1 MLSLIY
7 AFTLNWGWGCGFAP
21 AWGVAAGVLQCI
33 FSRGDYAI
41 CAAQWLFL
49 ILQIQRVELEEELQR
64 QKNRTADEIE
74 AILQAHAD
82 EEEKLT
88 QALRKEYES
97 IASEKDAWDQVSAI
111 HETDCSSALRMD
123 ESGAIVTSVCILF

>member
-1 MLSLIY
+1 
-7 AFTLNWGWGCGFAP
+7 
-21 AWGVAAGVLQCI
+21 
-33 FSRGDYAI
+33 
-41 CAAQWLFL
+41 LFL

-64 QKNRTADEIE
+64 QKNRTADEVE

-111 HETDCSSALRMD
+111 HITDCSNALRAD
-123 ESGAIVTSVCILF
+123 GSGAISTSVCMLFKSCCCPYSPAANWSSLGDEL